1 MVDDIVQDERILVRT
16 PQGQAQAFDDVQL
29 DERDLRLLRL
39 VNGFT
44 PLGTLTARLDASHDW
59 RATADALLRQ
69 GLVEVEADDARSA
82 RDANLAGT
90 GEPVDEGA

>member
-1 MVDDIVQDERILVRT
+1 MVDDIVQDELVLVRT
-16 PQGQAQAFDDVQL
+16 KQGQAQTFDDIQL

-44 PLGTLTARLDASHDW
+44 PFGTLTARLDAGHDW

-69 GLVEVEADDARSA
+69 GLVEVEAEDERSA
-82 RDANLAGT
+82 HDAVPAGAGT
-90 GEPVDEGA
+90 PIDE